1 MPLFVT
7 QFSSIGQD
15 AFGSGKILYG
25 RPGTNEEVS
34 VGASS
39 TQSAAF
45 DKETSLIS
53 VYADQAVHI
62 DIGPNP
68 TANNTGGSE
77 TMRLP
82 ASERLEFA
90 VPQGGDWKI
99 AVIQD

>member
-7 QFSSIGQD
+7 QFSSVGKD
-15 AFGSGKILYG
+15 AFGSDKIVYS
-25 RPGTNEEVS
+25 PPNANEEVS

-39 TQSAAF
+39 TQSSAF
-45 DKETSLIS
+45 DKETSFIS

-68 TANNTGGSE
+68 TANNLAGSE
-77 TMRLP
+77 TMRL
-82 ASERLEFA
+82 ALSERLDFA
-90 VPQGGDWKI
+90 VPQGRDWKI